1 MQTWEEMM
9 ITKILTQAVE
19 DAKYT
24 GLSKFDLEHKIESI
38 NWIMSGDPQFKYY
51 CKLLNIE
58 PSYIQNKI
66 KRYTDTRIT
75 PQQKMIMKRM
85 TEKEAIKLKLK
96 AESEKKKLLKNKK
109 HKISVS
115 VIPRWYNIVSKNVLQ
130 ERI

>member
-1 MQTWEEMM
+1 MQTWEEML

-24 GLSKFDLEHKIESI
+24 GSSKFDLEHKIESI

-66 KRYTDTRIT
+66 KNDTTIT
-75 PQQKMIMKRM
+75 SQQKVI
-85 TEKEAIKLKLK
+85 LKPIV
-96 AESEKKKLLKNKK
+96 EKLLKSKK
-109 HKISVS
+109 YQDNWFAKHVE
-115 VIPRWYNIVSKNVLQ
+115 

>member
-1 MQTWEEMM
+1 MQTWEEML

-66 KRYTDTRIT
+66 KSYGDTRIT
-75 PQQKMIMKRM
+75 PQQKVI
-85 TEKEAIKLKLK
+85 LKPIV
-96 AESEKKKLLKNKK
+96 EKLLKFR
-109 HKISVS
+109 KINT
-115 VIPRWYNIVSKNVLQ
+115 I
-130 ERI
+130 